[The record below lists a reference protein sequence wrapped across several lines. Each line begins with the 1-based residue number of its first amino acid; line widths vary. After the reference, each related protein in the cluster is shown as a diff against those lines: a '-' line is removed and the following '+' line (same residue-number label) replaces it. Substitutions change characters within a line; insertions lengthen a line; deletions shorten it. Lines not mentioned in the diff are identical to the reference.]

1 MPLLR
6 CKIASLVALLLA
18 AASAPAAVRAQS
30 ASRIVLDSAT
40 IAESGARTLAELL
53 AARVPGLSV
62 TNLTGAPGI
71 AAQVS
76 SRAAVGFSGSGRPAL
91 ILDGVLTRD
100 DFLYVG
106 SSPDGQAL
114 ADHWNLPVEEIAG
127 VEVLLGASAGMA
139 TEQGASRGA
148 VLVTTHRPQASA
160 WNARAFADVRS
171 VGAGAAIRTN
181 STRTGTLSGGGS
193 TYYCT
198 LQAEVAGDCTPTG
211 TWTREPFPDG
221 SPFASTERV
230 RGGLSAS
237 GALPLGL
244 AARVAAIRESDP
256 GALGAP
262 VARTDFAAAFSLPR
276 RGRWQSDL
284 DLRVQHVAGDFLG
297 YSALRRDATYGPFDA
312 DSSLDERSTF
322 SDLQAQ
328 APAWTSRRTSLGSRT
343 AFALS
348 TQTSIGLRAGVEA
361 LDRGYETDVR
371 GEHGFFGPGRSRDVW
386 ESERDAWTVALD
398 AQDRRAIGRF
408 ELQTTIAL
416 LRSESR
422 QSDSL
427 GWTFT
432 PDAGT
437 PLYSIE
443 RSSYRLE
450 GHTQRVALRVVDRSG
465 LSIGAGLRR
474 EGRLGDPSLAV
485 LPHVDVRW
493 GWSPSATPLLSRFD
507 LWTAYGESID
517 LQSLGDAF
525 ARNLGALPGV
535 RPGDIER
542 TREWELGAD
551 LQMFGDAAIVSVRT
565 FRRNVENAIIYQ
577 PSFTFPDPYRLVM
590 GAAIEG
596 SGAELALQLQR
607 RLGARAQLTSRLWL
621 ASARSVYGGAFAPSF
636 LSPVTDLLRVSME
649 VAPGRAVGEIVALR
663 REYADTN
670 GNGVVESA
678 ELGDWRI
685 ADRGS
690 LVPTRTMGAMFRLG
704 LGRVSIGTTLEG
716 KFGHVRP
723 QTDGGLC
730 SARSCDGLYDPA
742 TTLDAQAAALS
753 RYATLIDASFVRMR
767 ELWIRWRLAD
777 GRFGTASMSLVG
789 QNLLTLAASGGE
801 DPETGRP
808 YAAGIAAGFYQQ
820 PIAPSLGLRIDI
832 VAGGDR

>member
-1 MPLLR
+1 MR
-6 CKIASLVALLLA
+6 ATLVQVAVVA
-18 AASAPAAVRAQS
+18 AAVACWSPSLDAQGP
-30 ASRIVLDSAT
+30 RIRLDSAT
-40 IAESGARTLAELL
+40 VAASGARTLAELL
-53 AARVPGLSV
+53 AARVPGLGVSY
-62 TNLTGAPGI
+62 LTGAPGI
-71 AAQVS
+71 AAQVTARGS
-76 SRAAVGFSGSGRPAL
+76 VGFSGSGRPAL
-91 ILDGVLTRD
+91 IVDGVLMRD
-100 DFLYVG
+100 DFLWLG
-106 SSPDGQAL
+106 DAPDGHAL
-114 ADHWNLPVEEIAG
+114 ADHWNLPVEEISS

-148 VLVTTHRPQASA
+148 VLVTTHRPQGSA
-160 WNARAFADVRS
+160 WSARAFADVRS
-171 VGAGAAIRTN
+171 VGAGTAIRTN
-181 STRTGTLSGGGS
+181 PTRTGSLSGGGT

-221 SPFASTERV
+221 SPFMSTERV

-237 GALPLGL
+237 GALPLAL

-262 VARTDFAAAFSLPR
+262 VARTDFAAAFSMPR
-276 RGRWQSDL
+276 RGRWQSNL

-297 YSALRRDATYGPFDA
+297 YSAFRRDATYGPVDA

-343 AFALS
+343 EFALS
-348 TQTSIGLRAGVEA
+348 AQTSVAVQAGVEA
-361 LDRGYETDVR
+361 LDRGYETAYR
-371 GEHGFFGPGRSRDVW
+371 LPSHFAGPGLRSVVM
-386 ESERDAWTVALD
+386 ESARDAWTVALE
-398 AQDRRAIGRF
+398 AQDRRRIGRL
-408 ELQTTIAL
+408 ELRATLAV

-427 GWTFT
+427 GSTFT
-432 PDAGT
+432 PDAGS
-437 PLYSIE
+437 PLYAIE
-443 RSSYRLE
+443 RSEYRME
-450 GHTQRVALRVVDRSG
+450 GNTQRVALRVVDRSG

-474 EGRLGDPSLAV
+474 EGQLGDPSLAV

-493 GWSPSATPLLSRFD
+493 GWIPSATPLLSRID

-517 LQSLGDAF
+517 LQSLGDALS
-525 ARNLGALPGV
+525 RNLGALPGV

-551 LQMFGDAAIVSVRT
+551 LQMLGDVAIVSVRT

-590 GAAIEG
+590 GAAIEA

-621 ASARSVYGGAFAPSF
+621 ASARSVYGGNFAPSF
-636 LSPVTDLLRVSME
+636 LSPVTDLLWVSME
-649 VAPGRAVGEIVALR
+649 VSPGRAVGEVTAFR

-690 LVPTRTMGAMFRLG
+690 LVPTRTMGATFRLG

-723 QTDGGLC
+723 QTDGSLC
-730 SARSCDGLYDPA
+730 AVRSCDGLYDPA
-742 TTLDAQAAALS
+742 TTLDAQEAALS
-753 RYATLIDASFVRMR
+753 RYATLVDASFVRMR
-767 ELWIRWRLAD
+767 ELWVRWRLAD

-789 QNLLTLAASGGE
+789 QNLLALAASGGE
-801 DPETGRP
+801 DSETGRP
-808 YAAGIAAGFYQQ
+808 YAAGIAVGFYQQ
-820 PIAPSLGLRIDI
+820 PIAPSLGLRVDI
-832 VAGGDR
+832 GAGRAP